1 MRRRPNDA
9 MRERM
14 ASTAIAAL
22 LGATVG
28 SASMMVFE
36 GSHVPAN
43 AQSSAKAYAPGE
55 PMSGGTDQ
63 DRIVAAVKRDEPSVV
78 ALDVDVD
85 GQRFVPPD
93 PFARFF
99 GAAPETGRMSPY
111 HERASG
117 SGFVISKDG
126 LIVTNAHVVK
136 FGKGTNVK
144 ITVVF
149 SNGDRIPA
157 HIFAADPRADIA
169 LVKVANYAKL
179 PPPLELA
186 NSSDVVAGQWAI
198 ALGEPFALQHSVSV
212 GVVSGFERTETIGDE
227 SGALPPRT
235 FRGLLQTSAPIN
247 PGNSGGPLI
256 DDAGRVIGINQSV
269 ASPQGGAQGIG
280 FAVPADTV
288 KQQVALLEQHPG
300 EMNGPPLPYLGI
312 SMQPMTTDLRQQLSY
327 RGDGVE
333 IEGVFAG
340 GPADKAGLEPG
351 DVIQKVNG
359 KLVATADQVVA
370 AVRDRKPGEKLR
382 LQVWSAGFKK
392 LAAVTVG
399 TAPDD
404 YQVGE
409 APSQQA
415 QSLP

>member
-1 MRRRPNDA
+1 
-9 MRERM
+9 
-14 ASTAIAAL
+14 
-22 LGATVG
+22 
-28 SASMMVFE
+28 
-36 GSHVPAN
+36 
-43 AQSSAKAYAPGE
+43 
-55 PMSGGTDQ
+55 
-63 DRIVAAVKRDEPSVV
+63 
-78 ALDVDVD
+78 
-85 GQRFVPPD
+85 
-93 PFARFF
+93 
-99 GAAPETGRMSPY
+99 
-111 HERASG
+111 
-117 SGFVISKDG
+117 
-126 LIVTNAHVVK
+126 
-136 FGKGTNVK
+136 
-144 ITVVF
+144 
-149 SNGDRIPA
+149 
-157 HIFAADPRADIA
+157 
-169 LVKVANYAKL
+169 
-179 PPPLELA
+179 
-186 NSSDVVAGQWAI
+186 
-198 ALGEPFALQHSVSV
+198 
-212 GVVSGFERTETIGDE
+212 
-227 SGALPPRT
+227 
-235 FRGLLQTSAPIN
+235 
-247 PGNSGGPLI
+247 
-256 DDAGRVIGINQSV
+256 VIGINQSV